1 MRHLFLI
8 VILFTGINAQSQ
20 ITLNESRS
28 CLKKVELIQLNNTDV
43 DFIFV
48 YVNQKIFSYKTTCT
62 IDYGQKRRIMHRK
75 SKVRQDNGDIM
86 HFNSEADI
94 LNYLIEK
101 GWLYLE
107 YDPYAYIFKGKKK

>member
-1 MRHLFLI
+1 MRHFFLLI
-8 VILFTGINAQSQ
+8 IILTSISAQSQ

-28 CLKKVELIQLNNTDV
+28 FLKKVELIQLNNTDI

-48 YVNQKIFSYKTTCT
+48 YVNEKIFSYKRTCI
-62 IDYGQKRRIMHRK
+62 IDYGQKRRILNRK
-75 SKVRQDNGDIM
+75 SKVRKDNGDIM

-107 YDPYAYIFKGKKK
+107 YDPYAYLFKGKKK